1 MFHKEAIN
9 AAMQW
14 RYRPASIGGN
24 NVSSQVKV
32 TFNFNLKNSS
42 VEEQC
47 LTEQQKHKFEVTRQ
61 MAKEEMESLDKE
73 ISAELAKVKD
83 KLLELQQAKK
93 AVKQIYDG
101 ACARMGIKSVMEVTD
116 LSLSDLV
123 KQA

>member
-1 MFHKEAIN
+1 M
-9 AAMQW
+9 
-14 RYRPASIGGN
+14 
-24 NVSSQVKV
+24 
-32 TFNFNLKNSS
+32 
-42 VEEQC
+42 

-61 MAKEEMESLDKE
+61 MAKEELELLDRE

-116 LSLSDLV
+116 LNFTDLV

>member
-1 MFHKEAIN
+1 
-9 AAMQW
+9 
-14 RYRPASIGGN
+14 
-24 NVSSQVKV
+24 
-32 TFNFNLKNSS
+32 
-42 VEEQC
+42 
-47 LTEQQKHKFEVTRQ
+47 
-61 MAKEEMESLDKE
+61 
-73 ISAELAKVKD
+73 LAKVKD